1 MAKKLDRILYGER
14 QDIAYSDFDI
24 GKVLKAI
31 AVDLQ
36 EYGQSGVQGV
46 KIKSDYSKLVDKAK
60 KGEAPK
66 THYFMGGT
74 CASDLIL
81 VLRDTKNPKY
91 EEWALLVPSYEKLR
105 ADLAA
110 KTAAVVKLA
119 ADKDDPTI
127 KAAAAA
133 RAGKFGTT
141 IVEEDDAS
149 FGGITGDIILCAHGG
164 AAANSRGRV
173 IGTSL
178 GRKSADDL
186 VKFLTGQA
194 DKRKNIGKTYNGV
207 IRLSGCFTGSGGPE
221 AHEAD
226 EALAKK
232 VWDKLKSAGYTKCSV
247 VGIPGPAKWAA
258 KDGADSAGTAMKKG
272 DPHSSVEVLEKADL
286 ERFEAMIGEF
296 EEIQAENAK
305 LTKLFDE
312 LDAKHAAAA
321 KKLAAA
327 AQADKPVLQQIL
339 DKLNLGAAKVRTR
352 GAANDKRM
360 DELSKLSKR
369 PEYAKLLKT
378 QAKVEGRFGLRVLN

>member
-286 ERFEAMIGEF
+286 ERFDAMIGEF